1 HPTPRER
8 VALDRRRARGR
19 RPCTGNAGTGGG
31 TCARSVLAG
40 CVCAAGRRAPV
51 GRRRRHAR
59 ARTGVRGQIRVP
71 GRGDRSARRAH
82 CTPRR
87 SSGRGRRRRAGLRGR
102 RRPGSPP
109 SGGADVIAVDLLP
122 PDEARAAAARRR
134 ARRFGMLGIALAA
147 AGAVSGHGLLAIATA
162 VTGHEV
168 ARAEAERAMLQRPVA
183 VLRRLRQ
190 RQASLRRRL
199 AILARLEARDGEPA
213 RLLAALGLAGRA
225 GLWLT
230 AVKLAGERLELAG
243 VGPGE
248 RTVAGV

>member
-1 HPTPRER
+1 
-8 VALDRRRARGR
+8 
-19 RPCTGNAGTGGG
+19 
-31 TCARSVLAG
+31 
-40 CVCAAGRRAPV
+40 
-51 GRRRRHAR
+51 
-59 ARTGVRGQIRVP
+59 
-71 GRGDRSARRAH
+71 
-82 CTPRR
+82 
-87 SSGRGRRRRAGLRGR
+87 
-102 RRPGSPP
+102 
-109 SGGADVIAVDLLP
+109 VIAVDLLP

-199 AILARLEARDGEPA
+199 AILARLEARDGEPE
-213 RLLAALGLAGRA
+213 RLLAALAIAAPA

-243 VGPGE
+243 VAPDE
-248 RTVAGV
+248 RTIADFVARLQQERGLRALDLEDAARDDGALPPVHRFVIAGRIGTGS